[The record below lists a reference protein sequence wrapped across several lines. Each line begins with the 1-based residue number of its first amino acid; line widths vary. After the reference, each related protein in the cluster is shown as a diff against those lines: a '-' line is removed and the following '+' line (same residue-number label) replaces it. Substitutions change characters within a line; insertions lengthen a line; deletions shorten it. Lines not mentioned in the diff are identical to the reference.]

1 MSTIVTQGI
10 ASRISLGTSHI
21 FYHYNDVLDGIFII
35 HMYSKGNRTCFRL
48 WKEFLARTTG
58 PIYFNVDDP
67 SYIGNHCK
75 FHGNYGGKKVYQYV
89 R

>member
-1 MSTIVTQGI
+1 MVIKEGTVQRMSIGQE
-10 ASRISLGTSHI
+10 HI
-21 FYHYNDVLDGIFII
+21 FYEYNALLNGIYII
-35 HMYSKGNRTCFRL
+35 HLYFHNAFKGWHL
-48 WKEFLARTTG
+48 WKHFLHNHEG
-58 PIYFNVDDP
+58 PIYFGTDDP